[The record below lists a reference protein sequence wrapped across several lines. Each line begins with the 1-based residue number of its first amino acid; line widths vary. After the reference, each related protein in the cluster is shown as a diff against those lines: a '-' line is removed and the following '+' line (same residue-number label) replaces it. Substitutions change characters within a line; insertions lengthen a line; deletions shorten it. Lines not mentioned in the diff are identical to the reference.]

1 MSRYSS
7 VALAAVETGKLSKD
21 CHEGQD
27 IQELATIRPL
37 TMVHEDSASP
47 QVLVVE
53 DERNIRDLVCSHLE
67 SEDYQCEAVVDGPQ
81 ALALVEQRRFD
92 VVVLDLML
100 PGAAPRRYV
109 AVSSAR
115 DVATTFRISLPTGLP
130 RPHDVGTAHV

>member
-1 MSRYSS
+1 M
-7 VALAAVETGKLSKD
+7 L
-21 CHEGQD
+21 
-27 IQELATIRPL
+27 
-37 TMVHEDSASP
+37 HEDLASP

-67 SEDYQCEAVVDGPQ
+67 SEHYRCDAVVDGPQ
-81 ALALVEQRRFD
+81 ALASGEQRRFD

-109 AVSSAR
+109 AVSSEH